1 MKQEICDVMK
11 ECYSRGWITTR
22 DGNCSARDGGKDFM
36 YITPS
41 GHRKNVLDREDL
53 VRIDFSEGQLI
64 VSPGRRPSG
73 ELHMHYLL
81 QQAGRVT
88 RTVLHAH
95 PTHVIAAMYRG
106 FDLQVTSSQFPEIF
120 RYTKVGST
128 VPPIP
133 AVTPELG
140 EVTADYF
147 ALIRGKDSIVS
158 GEVSYDIVGQANH
171 GVTSVGEDPWHAFE
185 HIERLDHI
193 CQIILASGVSPA
205 EVLEKITLG

>member
-1 MKQEICDVMK
+1 MKQEVCDVMR

-22 DGNCSARDGGKDFM
+22 DGNCSVRYRGREYM

-53 VRIDFSEGQLI
+53 VKIDFQGSQIIIPVGTK
-64 VSPGRRPSG
+64 PSG

-81 QQAGRVT
+81 QKDGFQT

-106 FDLQVTSSQFPEIF
+106 FNLQEISTHFPEIF
-120 RYTKVGST
+120 RYTRVGST

-140 EVTADYF
+140 ETTADYF
-147 ALIRGKDSIVS
+147 GLSRLGDCA
-158 GEVSYDIVGQANH
+158 GEIKYDIVGQANH
-171 GVTSVGEDPWHAFE
+171 GVTSTGEDPWQAFE

-193 CQIILASGVSPA
+193 CQIVLVSGVCPEEIKSKTP
-205 EVLEKITLG
+205 LIK

>member
-22 DGNCSARDGGKDFM
+22 DGNCSVRYSEREYM

-53 VRIDFSEGQLI
+53 VRIEFSGDKMI
-64 VSPGRRPSG
+64 ISPGTKPSG

-81 QQAGRVT
+81 QKSGKAT
-88 RTVLHAH
+88 RTILHAH

-106 FDLQVTSSQFPEIF
+106 FDLQTISCQFPEIF

-147 ALIRGKDSIVS
+147 GLIRDGIMS
-158 GEVSYDIVGQANH
+158 GEILYDIVGQANH
-171 GVTSVGEDPWHAFE
+171 GVTSIAKDPWQAFE

-193 CQIILASGVSPA
+193 CQIVLISGISPNDIVS
-205 EVLEKITLG
+205 KISLN